1 MKSIA
6 PLSLPIKTS
15 RRLLLLQ
22 SLAHIVAAAAV
33 MSSAIQ
39 SGLAAFLLLLVGY
52 SWLRVRCGSPV
63 TGLIL
68 RGDGTIETIGSDGA
82 VAGAVL
88 HHHTLVLS
96 YLVVLLYR
104 QNDRL
109 RALTLLGDNLSADDF
124 RQLRLWLRW
133 RGSTR
138 PAESTA

>member
-1 MKSIA
+1 MRPVA
-6 PLSLPIKTS
+6 PLSLPIKAS
-15 RRLLLLQ
+15 RRLLLVQLV
-22 SLAHIVAAAAV
+22 AHIVAVAAV
-33 MSSAIQ
+33 ISSATQ

-52 SWLRVRCGSPV
+52 SWLRVHRSSPV
-63 TGLIL
+63 TGLVL

-109 RALTLLGDNLSADDF
+109 RALTLLRDNLSAEDF

-138 PAESTA
+138 PAETTA